1 MKDKNR
7 ELLIEIKGKLDG
19 IIYCTDGG
27 VADALCDV
35 VETLEGILDDEKKD
49 KKDDERRT

>member
-19 IIYCTDGG
+19 IAYCVDGN
-27 VADALCDV
+27 AAEALCDV
-35 VETLEGILDDEKKD
+35 VELLDAIIEDEKKKGRD
-49 KKDDERRT
+49 SAE

>member
-1 MKDKNR
+1 MKIKNR
-7 ELLIEIKGKLDG
+7 EQLIGVIGELNGLAYCATGG
-19 IIYCTDGG
+19 IS
-27 VADALCDV
+27 DAICDV